1 MSLILVVVFIFLLN
15 IPFGYWRSN
24 TSRLST
30 QWLMA
35 IHIPVPL
42 AIWVRFLL
50 LGWNWTMLPVF
61 VAAFAA
67 GQYSGG
73 KLRNYLVRR
82 EQMSLSSCLVMDVV
96 RKFSPIG

>member
-1 MSLILVVVFIFLLN
+1 MSLILVVALIFLLN

-35 IHIPVPL
+35 IHTPVLL
-42 AIWVRFLL
+42 AIGVRVLL
-50 LGWNWTMLPVF
+50 TGWNWAMLPVF

-67 GQYSGG
+67 GQYTGG

-82 EQMSLSSCLVMDVV
+82 EQRPLSSCLVMDLV
-96 RKFSPIG
+96 RKFSPVG